1 MQINIQ
7 EGIPFHCLPVLERI
21 LIMGIRANTGT
32 VDIEVNDNGDK
43 ISFSIS
49 DNNFLKQLSDFFE
62 WFFGA
67 KDEVEKLE
75 SKKESDANELED
87 FKLLVAAQEEL
98 SRQTMNKFDELFGE
112 NTCRKIFGEI
122 SPTFVCVVDV
132 ILQLADEIERI
143 AKEHNQYF
151 TNRYSRSRKG
161 ARS

>member
-1 MQINIQ
+1 
-7 EGIPFHCLPVLERI
+7 
-21 LIMGIRANTGT
+21 MGIRANTGT

>member
-1 MQINIQ
+1 
-7 EGIPFHCLPVLERI
+7 
-21 LIMGIRANTGT
+21 MGIRANTGT

-67 KDEVEKLE
+67 KEKIEKFE
-75 SKKESDANELED
+75 SKKENDANELED
-87 FKLLVAAQEEL
+87 LKSLVVAQEEL
-98 SRQTMNKFDELFGE
+98 SREVMAKLDELFGE
-112 NTCRKIFGEI
+112 DTCKKIFGEI

-151 TNRYSRSRKG
+151 ASRYSRNRKG
-161 ARS
+161 ARSK